1 MPTHY
6 SVGLLIIAIIDVLDG
21 WQFSTLSRV
30 KLLKTA
36 LGIIIIEAYDTNLVQ
51 ANLFINILF
60 LRNTGCTGVC
70 MCHGSRS
77 LVLLRKAGS
86 VSQINTSSTSYQYNT
101 PIMILPH
108 SQDLAPAPSLYEC
121 PQCHFLMP
129 R

>member
-36 LGIIIIEAYDTNLVQ
+36 LGIIIIEAYDANLVQ
-51 ANLFINILF
+51 ANLFIDILF

-70 MCHGSRS
+70 
-77 LVLLRKAGS
+77 
-86 VSQINTSSTSYQYNT
+86 VSWQSISSSIAQSWVCFSNKHLQH
-101 PIMILPH
+101 ILPV
-108 SQDLAPAPSLYEC
+108 
-121 PQCHFLMP
+121 
-129 R
+129 